1 MCRLVLHVTV
11 QSCTESRVIR
21 TGEEKRRGEERV
33 GRERHIYVFLLARVN
48 NHIHNTLPGN
58 SNGPNISLELH
69 FVLLKLWTA
78 INLSRIFSPGLP
90 GRCITPELV
99 YRVLDD
105 LRKRGHTTVLHLF
118 QA

>member
-1 MCRLVLHVTV
+1 M
-11 QSCTESRVIR
+11 
-21 TGEEKRRGEERV
+21 

-58 SNGPNISLELH
+58 SNGPNISLELY

-78 INLSRIFSPGLP
+78 INLSRRFSPSLP
-90 GRCITPELV
+90 GRYTTPELD

-105 LRKRGHTTVLHLF
+105 LTKRGHTNVLHLF